1 MGKWSKL
8 TSIFQM
14 GWNRHENLDVPQRL
28 IMGSNPAV
36 PCLAGAVEM
45 TGVTGTLLNQAS
57 VDLLDSFDVFW
68 QQVVRFGDVPISAC
82 RYLWIE
88 MRRYVE
94 LEMAKPKSS
103 ASFHLLRLH
112 QRWHKHL
119 HLRPKASPSRDAL
132 RGFAKPS
139 PSFFSEDPFLNLND
153 LKISSSNK
161 YTTWE
166 EKRKLKQSRKK
177 KKKRHGQIS
186 GPTNWQFQ
194 IGYLQ
199 VQLVGDLR
207 MGMVRWKL
215 FGFDCTRKTWA
226 WWGSWCNALLE
237 SMIAFLSKTSHYT
250 FRITCTSYNVYIYI
264 YIYIHNVWNKAHHS
278 INLTSTISFT
288 NDFRIFSLCFRHV
301 FVVMV
306 LRPSQ
311 VPNWG
316 CVGWITVNVTFPISI
331 GRVQISPFFPP
342 ITVYKFV

>member
-82 RYLWIE
+82 RSVDRNEEICRTWNGQAKVLSIFPSVVEAAPTVTQTSAPATESFAQQGCPPGFCQAISKFFFWRSFPQPEWFEDFKFQQIYNL
-88 MRRYVE
+88 RRKKE
-94 LEMAKPKSS
+94 TKTKPK
-103 ASFHLLRLH
+103 
-112 QRWHKHL
+112 
-119 HLRPKASPSRDAL
+119 
-132 RGFAKPS
+132 
-139 PSFFSEDPFLNLND
+139 
-153 LKISSSNK
+153 
-161 YTTWE
+161 
-166 EKRKLKQSRKK
+166 KK
-177 KKKRHGQIS
+177 DKRHGQIS

-264 YIYIHNVWNKAHHS
+264 HLYTQCMK
-278 INLTSTISFT
+278 
-288 NDFRIFSLCFRHV
+288 
-301 FVVMV
+301 
-306 LRPSQ
+306 
-311 VPNWG
+311 
-316 CVGWITVNVTFPISI
+316 
-331 GRVQISPFFPP
+331 
-342 ITVYKFV
+342 